1 MYFREA
7 EPGTSGF
14 RFVMKK
20 TRMANTPDEHLAQV
34 LERLGEVAR
43 AMRWRQATDVGLSA
57 LQLRILGFI
66 AAHPEQ
72 QVGVAMLAEEL
83 QIGKPTVSESVKALV
98 EQGYVDRKAGTGD
111 GRSHALHL
119 RAAGRKL
126 THDTPPLAPAM
137 AALSDA
143 RKNALLL
150 ASMELLEALV
160 RSGEVQVQRM
170 CWTCRHYRGDR
181 DKRHHCLLLRKDLP
195 VQELRTDCLEHECAA

>member
-1 MYFREA
+1 
-7 EPGTSGF
+7 
-14 RFVMKK
+14 MKK
-20 TRMANTPDEHLAQV
+20 ARMANTPDEHLAQV

-43 AMRWRQATDVGLSA
+43 AMRWRQATDAGLSA

-98 EQGYVDRKAGTGD
+98 EQGFMDRKAGTGD
-111 GRSHALHL
+111 GRSHALRL
-119 RAAGRKL
+119 RPAGRKL
-126 THDTPPLAPAM
+126 THATPPLADAM
-137 AALSDA
+137 AALPDA

-150 ASMELLEALV
+150 ASMQLLEALV
-160 RSGEVQVQRM
+160 QSGEVQVQRM

-181 DKRHHCLLLRKDLP
+181 DEQHHCLLLRKDLP
-195 VQELRTDCLEHECAA
+195 VQELRTDCPEHERAA